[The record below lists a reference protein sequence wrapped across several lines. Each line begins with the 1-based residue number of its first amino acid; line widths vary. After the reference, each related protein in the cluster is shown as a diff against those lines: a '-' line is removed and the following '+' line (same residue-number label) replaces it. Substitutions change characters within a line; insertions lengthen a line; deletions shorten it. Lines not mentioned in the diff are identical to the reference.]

1 MNVMGII
8 FTNDA
13 SLGELTNK
21 RTMASIPFGGRYRQV
36 DFALSNLACAGVRH
50 VGIISRHNYQSLMNH
65 IGNGEEWGLDLEE
78 GGLEFL
84 TPYAQTTVGTY
95 RGKLESLNN
104 AMDFLEYGEED
115 ELVVMI
121 DSAVLSNVDLAAIL
135 DAHVASGKDVTV
147 VTKAGICNGEKKID
161 LALKLENGEVSD
173 MVVDYAAP
181 AEYLASMDIFVLSKK
196 WLVRSVKEM
205 IARDKFHM
213 DRDLVM
219 GGWNRGLVSVNVY
232 EFDGVAMF
240 NESIEEYFYNSLSL
254 IKKDVRKDV
263 FNGNHPIYTKVRDR
277 VPTYYGE
284 TSEIENCLI
293 ADGCILEGEVED
305 SVLFRQV
312 TVGKD
317 AEIESCIIMND
328 AVIGEGAELKYA
340 ILDKNVTV
348 TPGAKLIG
356 TKKNPII
363 VKRGETVGELQSAL
377 PRAHP
382 TPNPAVWAT

>member
-13 SLGELTNK
+13 TMGELTNK

-36 DFALSNLACAGVRH
+36 DFALSNLSCAGVRH

-65 IGNGEEWGLDLEE
+65 IGDGEEWGLELEE

-104 AMDFLEYGEED
+104 AMDFLEYGDED

-121 DSAVLSNVDLAAIL
+121 DSAVLSNIDLTAVL
-135 DAHVASGKDVTV
+135 NAHVASGKDVTV
-147 VTKAGICNGEKKID
+147 VTKAGVCNGEKKID
-161 LALKLENGEVSD
+161 LALKVEDGEIKD
-173 MVVDYAAP
+173 MVVDYVADKD
-181 AEYLASMDIFVLSKK
+181 YVASMDIFVLSKK
-196 WLVRSVKEM
+196 FLVKAVKAL

-219 GGWNRGLVSVNVY
+219 GGWNRGIVSVNTY
-232 EFDGVAMF
+232 AFEGTAMF
-240 NESIEEYFYNSLSL
+240 NESVEEYFQNTMAL
-254 IKKDVRKDV
+254 IKKDVRADI
-263 FNGNHPIYTKVRDR
+263 FGGAHPVYTKVRDR

-284 TSEIENCLI
+284 GSEIENCLV
-293 ADGCILEGEVED
+293 ADGCMVEGEVED
-305 SVLFRQV
+305 SVLFREV
-312 TVGKD
+312 SIGKG
-317 AEIESCIIMND
+317 AEVEHCIIFND
-328 AVIGEGAELKYA
+328 AVIGEGAELKYV

-363 VKRGETVGELQSAL
+363 VKRGETV
-377 PRAHP
+377 
-382 TPNPAVWAT
+382 